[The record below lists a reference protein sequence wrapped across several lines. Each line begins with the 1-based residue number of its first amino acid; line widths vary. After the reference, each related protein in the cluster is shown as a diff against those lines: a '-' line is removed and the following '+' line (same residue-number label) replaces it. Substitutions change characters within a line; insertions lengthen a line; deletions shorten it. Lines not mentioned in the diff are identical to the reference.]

1 MKFSEEQID
10 ALLEVSKNLMN
21 RGEVKG
27 VLEDLLDISMATL
40 KAERGFLVIQT
51 EHDEKPLIRSARN
64 IEPPSEDLHAD
75 ISFSI
80 TKDVMESK
88 QPVLTKNATTDPRF
102 KSQESIVLHGIQSVA
117 CVPLVK
123 NEKGIGALYMDSRGN
138 QDLFTTMTLNYLN
151 VVASF
156 AVLAMDNALKIENLE
171 EQNRLLSAENTRQYG
186 FKDIVGN
193 SPAMKRV
200 FDLCA
205 RMARSKFPI
214 LILGESGT
222 GKELVSK
229 AIHYNSPRK
238 DKPFMALY
246 CGNISENLLESEL
259 FGHRKGAFTGATE
272 NKKGMLELAD
282 GGTFLL
288 DEIADIP
295 ITLQAKLLRFLQ
307 EGEIKP
313 VGDNIVRKVDVRILA
328 ATNKNLMQEVQNGN
342 FREDLFYRLNVL
354 KLDLP
359 PLRDRREDIPLL
371 ALHFL
376 RKHTAQTGMREVGI
390 SKATL
395 NNLRNHIWH
404 GNVRELENV
413 IARAVV
419 MCADDEID
427 ENCILFDEPFAGDD
441 TGVSVGEGDTA
452 LKSVIKQHVIGI
464 LKMTDGNRS
473 EAKRLLGISR
483 NYLYSLIDE
492 IKADGIEI

>member
-1 MKFSEEQID
+1 
-10 ALLEVSKNLMN
+10 
-21 RGEVKG
+21 
-27 VLEDLLDISMATL
+27 
-40 KAERGFLVIQT
+40 
-51 EHDEKPLIRSARN
+51 
-64 IEPPSEDLHAD
+64 
-75 ISFSI
+75 
-80 TKDVMESK
+80 
-88 QPVLTKNATTDPRF
+88 
-102 KSQESIVLHGIQSVA
+102 
-117 CVPLVK
+117 
-123 NEKGIGALYMDSRGN
+123 
-138 QDLFTTMTLNYLN
+138 
-151 VVASF
+151 
-156 AVLAMDNALKIENLE
+156 
-171 EQNRLLSAENTRQYG
+171 
-186 FKDIVGN
+186 
-193 SPAMKRV
+193 
-200 FDLCA
+200 
-205 RMARSKFPI
+205 MARSKFPI

-395 NNLRNHIWH
+395 NNLRNHVWH